1 MNKYVCKKCSGTG
14 IHFDLNQQ
22 ELWCNDCMDECEVV
36 EYSYDEE
43 TDTGK
48 YFNIKATTSR
58 TSYCEVI

>member
-48 YFNIKATTSR
+48 YFNIIATTSR